1 LPELPEPGYSVNRTG
16 LYDRLALGEDFR
28 LPLLWG

>member
-1 LPELPEPGYSVNRTG
+1 LPEPGYSVNRNG
-16 LYDRLALGEDFR
+16 LYDLLELGEDFR